1 MDKKELKTVM
11 EKEIDL
17 VQGCISRMAQN
28 SFVIKGWTITLIAV
42 ALALLPEKFDAKLLC
57 GISIVATTCFWYL
70 DAFYLKMERLYRL
83 KYQWLIANR
92 LETDEYCYDL
102 NPHNSKMRLPKEEKE
117 NVSTEKIYLWNLI
130 GNLAFSGSSVLFTL
144 IVLVN
149 LKPCG

>member
-1 MDKKELKTVM
+1 MDKKERKTVM

-42 ALALLPEKFDAKLLC
+42 ALALLPEKFDVKLLC
-57 GISIVATTCFWYL
+57 GISIVTTACFWYL
-70 DAFYLKMERLYRL
+70 DAFYLKMEKLYRL

-102 NPHNSKMRLPKEEKE
+102 NPHNSKMRLPNEEKE
-117 NVSTEKIYLWNLI
+117 PCIFKIMITKTLLPI
-130 GNLAFSGSSVLFTL
+130 CGSIILFTL
-144 IVLVN
+144 IALVY
-149 LKPCG
+149 LWPCG